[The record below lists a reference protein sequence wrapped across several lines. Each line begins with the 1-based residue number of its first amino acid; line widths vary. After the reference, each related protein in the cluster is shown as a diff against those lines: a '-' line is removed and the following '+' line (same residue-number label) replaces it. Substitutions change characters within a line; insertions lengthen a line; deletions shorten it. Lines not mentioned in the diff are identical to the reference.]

1 MDSPQILNSVDRT
14 TGSEDAT
21 GRRMAS
27 IVRRIAFVA
36 VLASGAFVDL
46 RMHTNAAS
54 DLQPPALPGPTAVS
68 APGTGNDAAVRM
80 APSATE
86 YYFPAQHTNQAKS
99 SDGNV
104 MTYEHD

>member
-68 APGTGNDAAVRM
+68 DDQQLPIPVYGREPDFRFDM
-80 APSATE
+80 
-86 YYFPAQHTNQAKS
+86 
-99 SDGNV
+99 
-104 MTYEHD
+104 